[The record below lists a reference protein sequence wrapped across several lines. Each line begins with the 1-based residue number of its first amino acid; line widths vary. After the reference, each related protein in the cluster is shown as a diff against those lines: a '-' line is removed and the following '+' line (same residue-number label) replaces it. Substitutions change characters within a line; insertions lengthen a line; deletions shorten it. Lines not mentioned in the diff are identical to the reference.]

1 MNQKKKL
8 STKLIILIP
17 VFILG
22 IFSIISNVM
31 SVSNIRNV
39 NRSAVQISEVS
50 LKNVSG
56 LAEIQKQT
64 QDIHN
69 LGLSHIIAVDLD
81 SMIQLVEKIRSQ
93 EDALEK
99 DLESYKIY
107 VTPDTKKE
115 YNDIKK
121 NYEELKY
128 ECANVMAFSAAG
140 KSEDAYELANGKI
153 SKCADAIESDIES
166 IKKIVNQDANAQ
178 RQKLTSAY
186 HSSIGTSIVTILISI
201 AALFSAMVA
210 VLRWVIYPLANTNR
224 EMNEIISEIDNRQG
238 DLTRRVT
245 ITNNKEVASVGGG
258 INAFMA
264 KLQEIFRMISSN
276 SRDLEGVV
284 NEVRESVQTSN
295 GSVSDLSALTE
306 ELSATM
312 QDISDNASRI
322 NENTESVAGEVKSI
336 AEKTI
341 EINQYTKEMKE
352 HAEAMEHAARENMDT
367 TGAKVNDIVSV
378 LSQAIED
385 SNSVNQVDNLTNDI
399 LNIASQ
405 TNLLALNASIEAAR
419 AGDAGKGFAVV
430 ASEISQLAAA
440 SQEAANNI
448 QSINAIVITA
458 VHNLADNA
466 NGLVEYMNEKIL
478 PEFQKFVES
487 GGAYHDKAT
496 FIEGVMADF
505 EAKTDSLQNSM
516 DEIANSVNTISHAI
530 EEGVSGVVS
539 AADSTQVLVSD
550 MDKISKKMDENFAIA
565 EGLKKETSVLQS
577 FKHVEEK
584 NYANFGKTIDKS
596 GYFVKIID
604 SAIKITLQL
613 MHNIATG
620 GRLGKNV

>member
-8 STKLIILIP
+8 STKFIILIP

-31 SVSNIRNV
+31 SVSNIKNV

-56 LAEIQKQT
+56 LAEIQRQT

-99 DLESYKIY
+99 DLESYKTY
-107 VTPDTKKE
+107 VTPDTQKE

-121 NYEELKY
+121 KYEELKY

-140 KSEDAYELANGKI
+140 KKEDAYELANGKI

-224 EMNEIISEIDNRQG
+224 EMNEIISGIDNQQG

-496 FIEGVMADF
+496 FIESVMADF

-565 EGLKKETSVLQS
+565 EGLKKETSVFTKL
-577 FKHVEEK
+577 
-584 NYANFGKTIDKS
+584 
-596 GYFVKIID
+596 
-604 SAIKITLQL
+604 
-613 MHNIATG
+613 
-620 GRLGKNV
+620 

>member
-8 STKLIILIP
+8 STKFIILIP

-31 SVSNIRNV
+31 SVSNIKNV

-56 LAEIQKQT
+56 LAEIQRQT

-140 KSEDAYELANGKI
+140 KKEDAYELANGKI

-186 HSSIGTSIVTILISI
+186 HSSIGTSVVTILISI

-224 EMNEIISEIDNRQG
+224 EMNEIISGIDNQQG

-496 FIEGVMADF
+496 FIESVMADF

-565 EGLKKETSVLQS
+565 EGLKKETSVFTKL
-577 FKHVEEK
+577 
-584 NYANFGKTIDKS
+584 
-596 GYFVKIID
+596 
-604 SAIKITLQL
+604 
-613 MHNIATG
+613 
-620 GRLGKNV
+620 

>member
-31 SVSNIRNV
+31 SVSNIKNV

-50 LKNVSG
+50 LKNVSS
-56 LAEIQKQT
+56 LAEIQRQT

-107 VTPDTKKE
+107 VTPDIQKE

-121 NYEELKY
+121 KYEELKY

-140 KSEDAYELANGKI
+140 KKEDAYELANGKI

-210 VLRWVIYPLANTNR
+210 VLRWVIHPLANTNR
-224 EMNEIISEIDNRQG
+224 EINEIISGIDNQQG

-496 FIEGVMADF
+496 FIESVMADF

-565 EGLKKETSVLQS
+565 EGLKKETSVFTKL
-577 FKHVEEK
+577 
-584 NYANFGKTIDKS
+584 
-596 GYFVKIID
+596 
-604 SAIKITLQL
+604 
-613 MHNIATG
+613 
-620 GRLGKNV
+620 

>member
-31 SVSNIRNV
+31 SVFNIKNV

-56 LAEIQKQT
+56 LAEIQRQT

-99 DLESYKIY
+99 DLESYKTY
-107 VTPDTKKE
+107 VTPDTQKE

-121 NYEELKY
+121 KYEELKY

-140 KSEDAYELANGKI
+140 KKEDAYELANGKI

-210 VLRWVIYPLANTNR
+210 VLRWVIHPLANTNR

-496 FIEGVMADF
+496 FIESVMADF

-565 EGLKKETSVLQS
+565 EGLKKETSVFTKL
-577 FKHVEEK
+577 
-584 NYANFGKTIDKS
+584 
-596 GYFVKIID
+596 
-604 SAIKITLQL
+604 
-613 MHNIATG
+613 
-620 GRLGKNV
+620 

>member
-186 HSSIGTSIVTILISI
+186 HSSIGTSVVTILISI

-496 FIEGVMADF
+496 FIESVMADF

-565 EGLKKETSVLQS
+565 EGLKKETSVFTKL
-577 FKHVEEK
+577 
-584 NYANFGKTIDKS
+584 
-596 GYFVKIID
+596 
-604 SAIKITLQL
+604 
-613 MHNIATG
+613 
-620 GRLGKNV
+620 

>member
-56 LAEIQKQT
+56 LAEIQRQT

-99 DLESYKIY
+99 DLESYKTY
-107 VTPDTKKE
+107 VTPDTQKE

-140 KSEDAYELANGKI
+140 KKEDAYELANGKI

-224 EMNEIISEIDNRQG
+224 EMNEIISGIDNQQG

-496 FIEGVMADF
+496 FIESVMADF

-565 EGLKKETSVLQS
+565 EGLKKETSVFTKL
-577 FKHVEEK
+577 
-584 NYANFGKTIDKS
+584 
-596 GYFVKIID
+596 
-604 SAIKITLQL
+604 
-613 MHNIATG
+613 
-620 GRLGKNV
+620 

>member
-31 SVSNIRNV
+31 SVFNIKNV

-50 LKNVSG
+50 LKNVSS
-56 LAEIQKQT
+56 LAEIQRQT
-64 QDIHN
+64 QDMHN

-81 SMIQLVEKIRSQ
+81 SMIRLVEKIRSQ

-565 EGLKKETSVLQS
+565 EGLKKETSVFTKL
-577 FKHVEEK
+577 
-584 NYANFGKTIDKS
+584 
-596 GYFVKIID
+596 
-604 SAIKITLQL
+604 
-613 MHNIATG
+613 
-620 GRLGKNV
+620 

>member
-31 SVSNIRNV
+31 SVFNIKNV

-50 LKNVSG
+50 LKNVSS
-56 LAEIQKQT
+56 LAEIQRQT
-64 QDIHN
+64 QDMHN

-99 DLESYKIY
+99 DLESYKTY
-107 VTPDTKKE
+107 VTPDTQKE

-140 KSEDAYELANGKI
+140 KKEDAYELANGKI

-224 EMNEIISEIDNRQG
+224 EMNEIISGIDNRQG

-565 EGLKKETSVLQS
+565 EGLKKETSVFTKL
-577 FKHVEEK
+577 
-584 NYANFGKTIDKS
+584 
-596 GYFVKIID
+596 
-604 SAIKITLQL
+604 
-613 MHNIATG
+613 
-620 GRLGKNV
+620 

>member
-99 DLESYKIY
+99 DLGSYKIY

-565 EGLKKETSVLQS
+565 EGLKKETSVFTKL
-577 FKHVEEK
+577 
-584 NYANFGKTIDKS
+584 
-596 GYFVKIID
+596 
-604 SAIKITLQL
+604 
-613 MHNIATG
+613 
-620 GRLGKNV
+620 

>member
-8 STKLIILIP
+8 STKFIILIP

-31 SVSNIRNV
+31 SVFNIRNV

-50 LKNVSG
+50 LKNVSS
-56 LAEIQKQT
+56 LAEIQRQT

-81 SMIQLVEKIRSQ
+81 SMIQLVEKIRSR

-99 DLESYKIY
+99 DLESYKTY
-107 VTPDTKKE
+107 VTPDIQKE

-565 EGLKKETSVLQS
+565 EGLKKETSVFTKL
-577 FKHVEEK
+577 
-584 NYANFGKTIDKS
+584 
-596 GYFVKIID
+596 
-604 SAIKITLQL
+604 
-613 MHNIATG
+613 
-620 GRLGKNV
+620 

>member
-8 STKLIILIP
+8 STKFIILIP

-31 SVSNIRNV
+31 SVSNIKNV

-56 LAEIQKQT
+56 LAEIQRQT

-99 DLESYKIY
+99 DLESYKTY
-107 VTPDTKKE
+107 VTPDTQKE

-121 NYEELKY
+121 KYEELKY

-140 KSEDAYELANGKI
+140 KKEDAYELANGKI

-186 HSSIGTSIVTILISI
+186 HSSIGTSVVTILISI

-224 EMNEIISEIDNRQG
+224 EMNEIISGIDNQQG

-276 SRDLEGVV
+276 SRELEGVV

-352 HAEAMEHAARENMDT
+352 HAEAREHAARENMDT

-565 EGLKKETSVLQS
+565 EGLKKETSVFTKL
-577 FKHVEEK
+577 
-584 NYANFGKTIDKS
+584 
-596 GYFVKIID
+596 
-604 SAIKITLQL
+604 
-613 MHNIATG
+613 
-620 GRLGKNV
+620 

>member
-166 IKKIVNQDANAQ
+166 IKKIVNQDADAQ

-186 HSSIGTSIVTILISI
+186 HSSIGTSVVTILISI

-224 EMNEIISEIDNRQG
+224 EMNEIISGIDNRQG

-496 FIEGVMADF
+496 FIESVMADF

-565 EGLKKETSVLQS
+565 EGLKKETSVFTKL
-577 FKHVEEK
+577 
-584 NYANFGKTIDKS
+584 
-596 GYFVKIID
+596 
-604 SAIKITLQL
+604 
-613 MHNIATG
+613 
-620 GRLGKNV
+620 

>member
-81 SMIQLVEKIRSQ
+81 SMIKLVEKIRSQ

-99 DLESYKIY
+99 DLESYKTY
-107 VTPDTKKE
+107 VTPDTQKE

-140 KSEDAYELANGKI
+140 KNEDAYELANGKI

-166 IKKIVNQDANAQ
+166 IKKIVNQDADAQ

-186 HSSIGTSIVTILISI
+186 HSSIGTSVVTILISI

-276 SRDLEGVV
+276 SRELEGVV

-565 EGLKKETSVLQS
+565 EGLKKETSVFTKL
-577 FKHVEEK
+577 
-584 NYANFGKTIDKS
+584 
-596 GYFVKIID
+596 
-604 SAIKITLQL
+604 
-613 MHNIATG
+613 
-620 GRLGKNV
+620 

>member
-8 STKLIILIP
+8 STKFIILIP

-56 LAEIQKQT
+56 LAEIQRQT

-99 DLESYKIY
+99 DLESYKTY
-107 VTPDTKKE
+107 VTPDTQKE

-140 KSEDAYELANGKI
+140 KNEDAYELANGKI

-166 IKKIVNQDANAQ
+166 IKKIVNQDADAQ

-201 AALFSAMVA
+201 AALFSAMMA
-210 VLRWVIYPLANTNR
+210 VLRWVIHPLANTNR
-224 EMNEIISEIDNRQG
+224 EMNEIISGIDNRQG

-264 KLQEIFRMISSN
+264 KLQEIFQMISSN

-448 QSINAIVITA
+448 QSINAIVISA

-496 FIEGVMADF
+496 FIESVMADF

-565 EGLKKETSVLQS
+565 EGLKKETSVFTKL
-577 FKHVEEK
+577 
-584 NYANFGKTIDKS
+584 
-596 GYFVKIID
+596 
-604 SAIKITLQL
+604 
-613 MHNIATG
+613 
-620 GRLGKNV
+620 

>member
-31 SVSNIRNV
+31 SVSNIKNV

-50 LKNVSG
+50 LKNVSS
-56 LAEIQKQT
+56 LAEIQRQT
-64 QDIHN
+64 QDMHN

-99 DLESYKIY
+99 DLESYKTY
-107 VTPDTKKE
+107 VTPDTQKE

-166 IKKIVNQDANAQ
+166 IKKIVNQDADAQ

-224 EMNEIISEIDNRQG
+224 EMNEIISGIDNQQG

-276 SRDLEGVV
+276 SRELEGVV

-448 QSINAIVITA
+448 QSINAIVISA

-496 FIEGVMADF
+496 FIESVMADF

-565 EGLKKETSVLQS
+565 EGLKKETSVFTKL
-577 FKHVEEK
+577 
-584 NYANFGKTIDKS
+584 
-596 GYFVKIID
+596 
-604 SAIKITLQL
+604 
-613 MHNIATG
+613 
-620 GRLGKNV
+620 

>member
-31 SVSNIRNV
+31 SVFNIKNV

-50 LKNVSG
+50 LKNVSS
-56 LAEIQKQT
+56 LAEIQRQT

-99 DLESYKIY
+99 DLESYKTY
-107 VTPDTKKE
+107 VTPDTQKE

-121 NYEELKY
+121 KYEELKY

-140 KSEDAYELANGKI
+140 KKEDAYELANGKI

-210 VLRWVIYPLANTNR
+210 VLRWVIHPLANTNR

-565 EGLKKETSVLQS
+565 EGLKKETSVFTKL
-577 FKHVEEK
+577 
-584 NYANFGKTIDKS
+584 
-596 GYFVKIID
+596 
-604 SAIKITLQL
+604 
-613 MHNIATG
+613 
-620 GRLGKNV
+620 

>member
-31 SVSNIRNV
+31 SVSNIKNV

-50 LKNVSG
+50 LKNVSS
-56 LAEIQKQT
+56 LAEIQRQT
-64 QDIHN
+64 QDMHN

-107 VTPDTKKE
+107 VTPDSKKE

-166 IKKIVNQDANAQ
+166 IKKIVNQDADAQ

-224 EMNEIISEIDNRQG
+224 EINEIISEIDNRQG

-276 SRDLEGVV
+276 SRELEGVV

-367 TGAKVNDIVSV
+367 TGTKVNDIVSV

-565 EGLKKETSVLQS
+565 EGLKKETSVFTKL
-577 FKHVEEK
+577 
-584 NYANFGKTIDKS
+584 
-596 GYFVKIID
+596 
-604 SAIKITLQL
+604 
-613 MHNIATG
+613 
-620 GRLGKNV
+620 

>member
-31 SVSNIRNV
+31 SVSNIKNV

-50 LKNVSG
+50 LKNVSS
-56 LAEIQKQT
+56 LAEIQRQT

-99 DLESYKIY
+99 DLESYKTY
-107 VTPDTKKE
+107 VTPDTQKE

-121 NYEELKY
+121 KYEELKY

-140 KSEDAYELANGKI
+140 KKEDAYELANGKI

-224 EMNEIISEIDNRQG
+224 EINEIISGIDNQQG

-419 AGDAGKGFAVV
+419 AGNAGKGFAVV

-496 FIEGVMADF
+496 FIESVMADF

-565 EGLKKETSVLQS
+565 EGLKKETSVFTKL
-577 FKHVEEK
+577 
-584 NYANFGKTIDKS
+584 
-596 GYFVKIID
+596 
-604 SAIKITLQL
+604 
-613 MHNIATG
+613 
-620 GRLGKNV
+620 

>member
-367 TGAKVNDIVSV
+367 TGAKVNDIVYV

-496 FIEGVMADF
+496 FIESVMADF

-565 EGLKKETSVLQS
+565 EGLKKETSVFTKL
-577 FKHVEEK
+577 
-584 NYANFGKTIDKS
+584 
-596 GYFVKIID
+596 
-604 SAIKITLQL
+604 
-613 MHNIATG
+613 
-620 GRLGKNV
+620 

>member
-264 KLQEIFRMISSN
+264 KQQEIFRMISSN

-565 EGLKKETSVLQS
+565 EGLKKETSVFTKL
-577 FKHVEEK
+577 
-584 NYANFGKTIDKS
+584 
-596 GYFVKIID
+596 
-604 SAIKITLQL
+604 
-613 MHNIATG
+613 
-620 GRLGKNV
+620 

>member
-166 IKKIVNQDANAQ
+166 IKKIVNQDADAQ

-186 HSSIGTSIVTILISI
+186 HSSIGTSVVTILISI

-210 VLRWVIYPLANTNR
+210 VLRWVIYPLTNTNR
-224 EMNEIISEIDNRQG
+224 EINEIISGIDNRQG

-565 EGLKKETSVLQS
+565 EGLKKETSVFTKL
-577 FKHVEEK
+577 
-584 NYANFGKTIDKS
+584 
-596 GYFVKIID
+596 
-604 SAIKITLQL
+604 
-613 MHNIATG
+613 
-620 GRLGKNV
+620 

>member
-224 EMNEIISEIDNRQG
+224 EMNEIISEIDNRKG

-565 EGLKKETSVLQS
+565 EGLKKETSVFTKL
-577 FKHVEEK
+577 
-584 NYANFGKTIDKS
+584 
-596 GYFVKIID
+596 
-604 SAIKITLQL
+604 
-613 MHNIATG
+613 
-620 GRLGKNV
+620 

>member
-405 TNLLALNASIEAAR
+405 TNLLALNASIEAAH

-565 EGLKKETSVLQS
+565 EGLKKETSVFTKL
-577 FKHVEEK
+577 
-584 NYANFGKTIDKS
+584 
-596 GYFVKIID
+596 
-604 SAIKITLQL
+604 
-613 MHNIATG
+613 
-620 GRLGKNV
+620 

>member
-210 VLRWVIYPLANTNR
+210 VLWWVIYPLANTNR

-565 EGLKKETSVLQS
+565 EGLKKETSVFTKL
-577 FKHVEEK
+577 
-584 NYANFGKTIDKS
+584 
-596 GYFVKIID
+596 
-604 SAIKITLQL
+604 
-613 MHNIATG
+613 
-620 GRLGKNV
+620 

>member
-166 IKKIVNQDANAQ
+166 IKKIVNQDADAQ

-186 HSSIGTSIVTILISI
+186 HSSIGTSVVTILISI

-210 VLRWVIYPLANTNR
+210 VLRWVIHPLANTNR

-565 EGLKKETSVLQS
+565 EGLKKETSVFTKL
-577 FKHVEEK
+577 
-584 NYANFGKTIDKS
+584 
-596 GYFVKIID
+596 
-604 SAIKITLQL
+604 
-613 MHNIATG
+613 
-620 GRLGKNV
+620 

>member
-56 LAEIQKQT
+56 LAEIQRQT

-121 NYEELKY
+121 KYEELKY

-210 VLRWVIYPLANTNR
+210 VLRWVIHPLANTNR

-565 EGLKKETSVLQS
+565 EGLKKETSVFTKL
-577 FKHVEEK
+577 
-584 NYANFGKTIDKS
+584 
-596 GYFVKIID
+596 
-604 SAIKITLQL
+604 
-613 MHNIATG
+613 
-620 GRLGKNV
+620 

>member
-31 SVSNIRNV
+31 SVFNIRNV

-107 VTPDTKKE
+107 VTPDTQKE

-166 IKKIVNQDANAQ
+166 IKKIVNQDADAQ

-565 EGLKKETSVLQS
+565 EGLKKETSVFTKL
-577 FKHVEEK
+577 
-584 NYANFGKTIDKS
+584 
-596 GYFVKIID
+596 
-604 SAIKITLQL
+604 
-613 MHNIATG
+613 
-620 GRLGKNV
+620 

>member
-31 SVSNIRNV
+31 SVFNIKNV

-50 LKNVSG
+50 LKNVSS

-93 EDALEK
+93 EEALEK
-99 DLESYKIY
+99 DLESYKAY
-107 VTPDTKKE
+107 VTPDIEKE
-115 YNDIKK
+115 YNDIQK
-121 NYEELKY
+121 NYKKLKY

-140 KSEDAYELANGKI
+140 KKEDAYELANGKI
-153 SKCADAIESDIES
+153 SKSADAIESDIES
-166 IKKIVNQDANAQ
+166 IKKIVNQDADAQ

-496 FIEGVMADF
+496 FIESVMADF

-565 EGLKKETSVLQS
+565 EGLKKETSVFTKL
-577 FKHVEEK
+577 
-584 NYANFGKTIDKS
+584 
-596 GYFVKIID
+596 
-604 SAIKITLQL
+604 
-613 MHNIATG
+613 
-620 GRLGKNV
+620 

>member
-166 IKKIVNQDANAQ
+166 IKKIVNQDADAQ

-224 EMNEIISEIDNRQG
+224 EMNEIISGIDNRQG

-565 EGLKKETSVLQS
+565 EGLKKETSVFTKL
-577 FKHVEEK
+577 
-584 NYANFGKTIDKS
+584 
-596 GYFVKIID
+596 
-604 SAIKITLQL
+604 
-613 MHNIATG
+613 
-620 GRLGKNV
+620 

>member
-31 SVSNIRNV
+31 SVSNIKNV

-50 LKNVSG
+50 LKNVSS
-56 LAEIQKQT
+56 LAEIQRQT
-64 QDIHN
+64 QDMHN

-99 DLESYKIY
+99 DLESYKTY
-107 VTPDTKKE
+107 VTPDTQKE

-166 IKKIVNQDANAQ
+166 IKKIVNQDADAQ

-224 EMNEIISEIDNRQG
+224 EMNEIISGIDNQQG

-496 FIEGVMADF
+496 FIESVMADF

-565 EGLKKETSVLQS
+565 EGLKKETSVFTKL
-577 FKHVEEK
+577 
-584 NYANFGKTIDKS
+584 
-596 GYFVKIID
+596 
-604 SAIKITLQL
+604 
-613 MHNIATG
+613 
-620 GRLGKNV
+620 

>member
-93 EDALEK
+93 EDVLEK

-210 VLRWVIYPLANTNR
+210 VLRWVIHPLANTNR

-565 EGLKKETSVLQS
+565 EGLKKETSVFTKL
-577 FKHVEEK
+577 
-584 NYANFGKTIDKS
+584 
-596 GYFVKIID
+596 
-604 SAIKITLQL
+604 
-613 MHNIATG
+613 
-620 GRLGKNV
+620 

>member
-31 SVSNIRNV
+31 SVFNIKNV

-50 LKNVSG
+50 LKNVSS
-56 LAEIQKQT
+56 LAEIQRQT
-64 QDIHN
+64 QDMHN

-99 DLESYKIY
+99 DLESYKTY
-107 VTPDTKKE
+107 VTPDTQKE

-140 KSEDAYELANGKI
+140 KKEDAYELANGKI

-210 VLRWVIYPLANTNR
+210 VLRWVIHPLANTNR

-565 EGLKKETSVLQS
+565 EGLKKETSVFTML
-577 FKHVEEK
+577 
-584 NYANFGKTIDKS
+584 
-596 GYFVKIID
+596 
-604 SAIKITLQL
+604 
-613 MHNIATG
+613 
-620 GRLGKNV
+620 

>member
-1 MNQKKKL
+1 MWEHMNQKKKL

-565 EGLKKETSVLQS
+565 EGLKKETSVFTKL
-577 FKHVEEK
+577 
-584 NYANFGKTIDKS
+584 
-596 GYFVKIID
+596 
-604 SAIKITLQL
+604 
-613 MHNIATG
+613 
-620 GRLGKNV
+620 

>member
-31 SVSNIRNV
+31 SVSNIKNV

-50 LKNVSG
+50 LKNVSS
-56 LAEIQKQT
+56 LAEIQRQT

-210 VLRWVIYPLANTNR
+210 VLRWVIHPLANTNR

-565 EGLKKETSVLQS
+565 EGLKKETSVFTKL
-577 FKHVEEK
+577 
-584 NYANFGKTIDKS
+584 
-596 GYFVKIID
+596 
-604 SAIKITLQL
+604 
-613 MHNIATG
+613 
-620 GRLGKNV
+620 

>member
-99 DLESYKIY
+99 DLESYKTY
-107 VTPDTKKE
+107 VTPDTQKE

-121 NYEELKY
+121 KYEELKY

-224 EMNEIISEIDNRQG
+224 EINEIISGIDNQQG

-496 FIEGVMADF
+496 FIESVMADF

-565 EGLKKETSVLQS
+565 EGLKKETSVFTKL
-577 FKHVEEK
+577 
-584 NYANFGKTIDKS
+584 
-596 GYFVKIID
+596 
-604 SAIKITLQL
+604 
-613 MHNIATG
+613 
-620 GRLGKNV
+620 

>member
-81 SMIQLVEKIRSQ
+81 SMIKLVEKIRSQ

-565 EGLKKETSVLQS
+565 EGLKKETSVFTKL
-577 FKHVEEK
+577 
-584 NYANFGKTIDKS
+584 
-596 GYFVKIID
+596 
-604 SAIKITLQL
+604 
-613 MHNIATG
+613 
-620 GRLGKNV
+620 